1 MKARYRIII
10 KILSIFIPD
19 GPYGDSL
26 RGKLM
31 RPFLKSCGSNF
42 KVGSQAFIF
51 NPAGLSV
58 GKNVYIGFNSYLGQ
72 GEILLEDEVLI
83 GNGVSITASN
93 HLKKNGSY
101 RFSGFEPKKVTIKK
115 GAWIAANSSILA
127 GITVGAG
134 SCIGAGAVVT
144 KDVPDDKVYIG
155 VPAKDVAHD

>member
-1 MKARYRIII
+1 M
-10 KILSIFIPD
+10 
-19 GPYGDSL
+19 
-26 RGKLM
+26 
-31 RPFLKSCGSNF
+31 
-42 KVGSQAFIF
+42 
-51 NPAGLSV
+51 
-58 GKNVYIGFNSYLGQ
+58 
-72 GEILLEDEVLI
+72 I

-101 RFSGFEPKKVTIKK
+101 RFSGFEPKKVIIKK

-134 SCIGAGAVVT
+134 ACIGAGAVVT